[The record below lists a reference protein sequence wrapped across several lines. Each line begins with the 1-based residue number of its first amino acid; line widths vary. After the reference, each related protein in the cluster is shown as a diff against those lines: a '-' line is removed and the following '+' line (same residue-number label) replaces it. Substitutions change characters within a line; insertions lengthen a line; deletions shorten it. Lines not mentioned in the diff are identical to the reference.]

1 MFVNANKNNLLQIHF
16 YNVNKRI
23 SIQDKNS
30 MLSLFYYKYS
40 TSYSRLFLMNEYIDE
55 YYTKIKY
62 CLLNN
67 TYVVDKYRYDIQNN
81 ITKILE
87 LVCMSKTN
95 LIKKILEFV
104 YINNEKDYLIDK
116 LNNDRYNFIL
126 SQINKY
132 IISES

>member
-1 MFVNANKNNLLQIHF
+1 
-16 YNVNKRI
+16 
-23 SIQDKNS
+23 
-30 MLSLFYYKYS
+30 
-40 TSYSRLFLMNEYIDE
+40 MNEYIDE

>member
-1 MFVNANKNNLLQIHF
+1 
-16 YNVNKRI
+16 
-23 SIQDKNS
+23 

-67 TYVVDKYRYDIQNN
+67 TYVVDKYRYDIKNN
-81 ITKILE
+81 ITKILV
-87 LVCMSKTN
+87 LVCMDKSS
-95 LIKKILEFV
+95 LIKNVMTFV
-104 YINNEKDYLIDK
+104 YQNNKKDYLIDQ

-132 IISES
+132 INI